1 MKILDRYLLKTFL
14 TTFTSVF
21 VILFFIFVLQA
32 IWLFIGELAG
42 KDLDFSMILKF
53 LTFYFPS
60 IIPMVLPLT
69 ILLASI
75 MTFGDLSEHYEFAAM
90 KSSGVSLMRAMRSL
104 IVFIFILSIAAFI
117 FANNIIPYS
126 QYKFINFKANIA
138 QLKPAMA
145 IAEGQFS
152 DVGSYEIKVE
162 KKSGPNGN
170 TLSGITIHKKSV
182 NGQGSTT
189 MIKAKRGELKSSTDS
204 KVIQLVLYD
213 GAQFE
218 DIIPKKYNEREK
230 LPFTKT
236 EFKKY
241 NLNMDLSNL
250 NKVDPDQEKVTNT
263 SNMLKLSELTYT
275 LDSLNKDYKKE
286 VNSFTENIHV
296 RTGIMN
302 MRPEKDS
309 ANTQLPKDLL
319 DTYDNQKKM
328 KMIDIAK
335 SNVGGTSF
343 TIAGSKDEFE
353 MKQKNINSHWL
364 SVYDKFVIAYACI
377 LMFFIGAPLGAIIRK
392 GGLGLPIVFAILI
405 FITFHFVN
413 TFGKKLGQEN
423 GITPFLGAWMSSI
436 ILSPLGALLTYR
448 AKNDLQIAINFDWLT
463 DPFIKMF
470 SRNKTR
476 PSFEPEDRI
485 LNLDTLNVIEDEE
498 WRDLLKMTDDAL
510 IDTVYDSKKFGYSD
524 KRRVKALKILE
535 SRNITQLELAEQ
547 GRLFNKKYEQLA
559 DAGENYSLNSKMA
572 VIAYV
577 LVILMVLVL
586 SNKDNYKNVKLDALG
601 VIVLSCFYI
610 AAFKTGQRLNE
621 ISNILNR
628 RVGIHPWLTTILGIP
643 FYIFFHFYNRGA
655 QKKAISENSQ

>member
-14 TTFTSVF
+14 TTFASVF
-21 VILFFIFVLQA
+21 VILFFIFILQA
-32 IWLFIGELAG
+32 VWLFIGELAG
-42 KDLDFSMILKF
+42 KDLDFFMILKF

-60 IIPMVLPLT
+60 IVPMVLPLT

-90 KSSGVSLMRAMRSL
+90 KSSGVSLMRALRSL
-104 IVFIFILSIAAFI
+104 TVFIFVLSIAAFI

-152 DVGSYEIKVE
+152 DVGSYIIKVE

-170 TLSGITIHKKSV
+170 KLSGITIHKKSV

-189 MIKAKRGELKSSTDS
+189 IIKAKTGELKSSPDS

-218 DIIPKKYNEREK
+218 DIIPKKYTDREK
-230 LPFTKT
+230 MPFAKT
-236 EFKKY
+236 LFKKY
-241 NLNMDLSNL
+241 NLNMDLSKL
-250 NKVDPDQEKVTNT
+250 NKIDPNEEKVTST

-275 LDSLNKDYKKE
+275 LDSLNQDYKKE

-296 RTGIMN
+296 RTGIVN
-302 MRPEKDS
+302 MKAVKDS
-309 ANTQLPKDLL
+309 ANTSVPSNLL
-319 DTYDNQKKM
+319 NAYPASKRLKF
-328 KMIDIAK
+328 IDIAK
-335 SNVGGTSF
+335 SNVGSTTF
-343 TIAGSKDEFE
+343 TIAGTKDEFE

-423 GITPFLGAWMSSI
+423 GITPFLGAWMSSL
-436 ILSPLGALLTYR
+436 ILSPLAILLTYR
-448 AKNDLQIAINFDWLT
+448 AKNDLQMSISFDWLT
-463 DPFIKMF
+463 DPLVKMF

-476 PSFEPEDRI
+476 PSFEADDRI
-485 LNLDTLNVIEDEE
+485 INLDTATVIEDEE
-498 WRDLLKMTDDAL
+498 WRELLKMPDAAL
-510 IDTVYDSKKFGYSD
+510 IETVYDSKKFGYNPA
-524 KRRVKALKILE
+524 RRVKALKILD
-535 SRNITQLELAEQ
+535 SRNITQADLMQQ
-547 GRLFNKKYEQLA
+547 GKLFNEQYERLA
-559 DAGENYSLNSKMA
+559 DAYENFVLNSKMT
-572 VIAYV
+572 VITFLMTV
-577 LVILMVLVL
+577 TMVLVVMNNRQNL
-586 SNKDNYKNVKLDALG
+586 KLIALG
-601 VIVLSCFYI
+601 VIVLICFYI
-610 AAFKTGQRLNE
+610 AAFKTGQRHQE
-621 ISNILNR
+621 INTVLGR
-628 RVGIHPWLTTILGIP
+628 KVGIYPWLVIALGFP
-643 FYIFFHFYNRGA
+643 FYLLFHIYNRIA
-655 QKKAISENSQ
+655 LRKSISESSL

>member
-14 TTFTSVF
+14 TTFASVF
-21 VILFFIFVLQA
+21 VILFFIFILQA
-32 IWLFIGELAG
+32 VWLFIGELAG
-42 KDLDFSMILKF
+42 KDLDFFMIVKF

-60 IIPMVLPLT
+60 IVPMVLPLT

-90 KSSGVSLMRAMRSL
+90 KSSGVSLMRALRSL
-104 IVFIFILSIAAFI
+104 TVFIFILSIAAFI

-152 DVGSYEIKVE
+152 DVGSYIIKVD

-170 TLSGITIHKKSV
+170 NLSGITIHKKSV

-189 MIKAKRGELKSSTDS
+189 IIKAKSGELKSSPDS
-204 KVIQLVLYD
+204 KVIQLVLYN

-230 LPFTKT
+230 MPFAKT
-236 EFKKY
+236 QFKKY
-241 NLNMDLSNL
+241 NLNMDLSKL
-250 NKVDPDQEKVTNT
+250 NKVDPNEEKVTST

-296 RTGIMN
+296 RTGIIN
-302 MRPEKDS
+302 MKAEKDS
-309 ANTQLPKDLL
+309 SNTTVPENLL
-319 DTYDNQKKM
+319 DAYPPQKKL
-328 KMIDIAK
+328 KFIDIAK
-335 SNVGGTSF
+335 SNVGSTTF
-343 TIAGSKDEFE
+343 TIAGTKDEFD
-353 MKQKNINSHWL
+353 MKEKNINSHWL
-364 SVYDKFVIAYACI
+364 SIYDKFVIAFACI

-436 ILSPLGALLTYR
+436 ILSPLAILLTYR
-448 AKNDLQIAINFDWLT
+448 AKNDLQMTINLDWLT
-463 DPFIKMF
+463 DPFVKMF
-470 SRNKTR
+470 SRNKIR
-476 PSFEPEDRI
+476 PSFEAEDRI
-485 LNLDTLNVIEDEE
+485 INLDTISFTEDEE
-498 WRDLLKMTDDAL
+498 WRDLLKMSDASL
-510 IDTVYDSKKFGYSD
+510 IDTVYDSAKLGYS
-524 KRRVKALKILE
+524 KLRRIKALKILD
-535 SRNITQLELAEQ
+535 SRNITQADLIQQ
-547 GRLFNKKYEQLA
+547 GKLFNEKYERLA
-559 DAGENYSLNSKMA
+559 DANENYILNSKMTFITFLMT
-572 VIAYV
+572 VVMVFVV
-577 LVILMVLVL
+577 LNN
-586 SNKDNYKNVKLDALG
+586 SKNVKLMILG
-601 VIVLSCFYI
+601 VLVLICFYI
-610 AAFKTGQRLNE
+610 AAFKTGQRHQE
-621 ISNILNR
+621 INNLLHR
-628 RVGIHPWLTTILGIP
+628 KVGIHPWLVMVLGFP
-643 FYIFFHFYNRGA
+643 FYIIFHVYNRVA
-655 QKKAISENSQ
+655 LRKAISGSSL